1 VSTGSHTA
9 DKKRVTT
16 LDMTDDL
23 ATGDEGTA
31 ADVAHAAGLET
42 IARLH
47 DEALERIAH
56 LHETWDSPE
65 DEVRVLHLAER
76 PTVVQRAEAA
86 AA

>member
-1 VSTGSHTA
+1 MSTRSGTA
-9 DKKRVTT
+9 DKNRVTT

-23 ATGDEGTA
+23 APGDEGTV

-47 DEALERIAH
+47 DEALDHIAH

-65 DEVRVLHLAER
+65 NEVRVLHLAER
-76 PTVVQRAEAA
+76 PTVVQRAEVAA
-86 AA
+86 A